1 MTHSAVCKQSTLKAP
16 SGKYA
21 QLVYDSTIQFHESL
35 EPVLSALHR
44 RSIGLTKCANYDA
57 ALHDANLMQQLSPY
71 SVLGY
76 LCEAT
81 IYSEQGKQ
89 LDVIDICDQGLSMID
104 TMDTHYDTLQQLK
117 TDAEQHL
124 SKKIDFVSQLP
135 IEIVIAKLIPLF
147 MDDSRVNPLRPNPYL
162 HVSNVWRDRIVQ
174 CFDGLC
180 FNLEKIKEDPGVE
193 TRSEITRFAQHTT
206 ALSVCLDGQTT
217 WLGDLLCENDYCS
230 LQKLCVLK
238 SSDEGTTID
247 DFISS
252 LKSVR
257 STVTDLDVG
266 TGWTSIHL
274 SLSQAVL
281 TFSNL
286 VSLDLRFNG
295 RVDVS
300 ALPMTTWPKLTTLT
314 IYKADKEITHDE
326 VVGICKRFPSL
337 KTLELQPCQDI
348 DAALLIPQ
356 YYPWMKSLTLIDNV
370 FNIQCRFYNKAQCH
384 DGDDDGRDGITEFLV
399 SEHGNEPGTLTTI
412 DAFLKQ
418 HRTTLA
424 NMRWDLYHD
433 SDVEHT
439 HDIQYPRLKKLS
451 VVKSG
456 WWIPRNAPQLEELR
470 IAWIT
475 ITGYHDI
482 LDIIPPNLKKLVL
495 DLEHKQPHEDD
506 TILLN
511 YLTHRP
517 AFGIMGT

>member
-1 MTHSAVCKQSTLKAP
+1 MYLDYSTFT
-16 SGKYA
+16 Y
-21 QLVYDSTIQFHESL
+21 
-35 EPVLSALHR
+35 LSF
-44 RSIGLTKCANYDA
+44 
-57 ALHDANLMQQLSPY
+57 P
-71 SVLGY
+71 
-76 LCEAT
+76 
-81 IYSEQGKQ
+81 IY
-89 LDVIDICDQGLSMID
+89 
-104 TMDTHYDTLQQLK
+104 
-117 TDAEQHL
+117 
-124 SKKIDFVSQLP
+124 
-135 IEIVIAKLIPLF
+135 IE
-147 MDDSRVNPLRPNPYL
+147 
-162 HVSNVWRDRIVQ
+162 
-174 CFDGLC
+174 
-180 FNLEKIKEDPGVE
+180 
-193 TRSEITRFAQHTT
+193 
-206 ALSVCLDGQTT
+206 
-217 WLGDLLCENDYCS
+217 
-230 LQKLCVLK
+230 

-314 IYKADKEITHDE
+314 IYKADKEITHDD

-370 FNIQCRFYNKAQCH
+370 FDIQCRFYNKAQYH

-451 VVKSG
+451 AVKSG

-475 ITGYHDI
+475 ITGYHEI
-482 LDIIPPNLKKLVL
+482 LDIIPPNMKKLVM

-511 YLTHRP
+511 YLSRMDQRSELWELDIRCKTVDDIERMLDVITRFGHLQRLMIYFSNYFDWDSYEMEAFFEKLAKGCSRLACLEVEHTEGLSIGSIHALKQLESLKRFNFSIQNTSDNDDFWEAIQNLSQLECIRIYPAREVNMIKIRYLKSQRP
-517 AFGIMGT
+517 DMEVIVDAMFSRF